1 MNDPSLADSIAYPP
15 APWALAGDALFA
27 TRTVAISRIRS
38 LVPTPL
44 RIVPVAPGRTLAV
57 LAFLRYA
64 EGSTIRYHEFICAP
78 ALVAKRTHVGSWIS
92 HIHVDSIASLAGG
105 RALWSLPKRMASF
118 LWGRHSIELKSPEIL
133 CRLEVGPQG
142 GPALPLPLL
151 APAFGTFR
159 DAVSWF
165 VATGRGRISR
175 VAARLQVDSPDLQE
189 FGFQQVRHVYRIS
202 NLRGTIYPAKALAP
216 PSDAVT

>member
-64 EGSTIRYHEFICAP
+64 EGSTLRYHEFICAP

-105 RALWSLPKRMASF
+105 RALWNLPKRMASF
-118 LWGRHSIELKSPEIL
+118 LWSRDSIEMESPEIL
-133 CRLEVGPQG
+133 CRLEAGSQG

-151 APAFGTFR
+151 APAFGTYR

-175 VAARLQVDSPDLQE
+175 VAARLHVNSAELQE
-189 FGFQQVRHVYRIS
+189 LGFQQIRHVYRIS
-202 NLRGTIYPAKALAP
+202 NLRGTIYPSKALAR
-216 PSDAVT
+216 DAGT